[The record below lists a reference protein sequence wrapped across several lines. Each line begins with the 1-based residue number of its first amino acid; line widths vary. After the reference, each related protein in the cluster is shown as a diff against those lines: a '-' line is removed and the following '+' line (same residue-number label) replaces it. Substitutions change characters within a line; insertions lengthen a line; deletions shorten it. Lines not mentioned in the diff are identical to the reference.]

1 LFIYGNFNRILLSH
15 CVEAIYTLFL
25 LYDILVFMKIL
36 LLEDDLILN
45 EIIEEFLESLEYKVV
60 SVYDGMKASEVIYDE
75 QFDLM
80 ILDVNVPNMTG
91 FEFLKSL
98 RENNITTPA
107 IFITSLN
114 SVEDIEEGFNS
125 GADDYLKKPFEL
137 KELELRINNIKRL
150 LHLEEDELKIDENI
164 SFNTKLNYIE
174 KNSNKTKLPL
184 KEAQILKYLLSN
196 TNRCVSQ
203 DELSSNIWSYEG
215 APTSSTIRTYI
226 KNIRKILGEEYIETI
241 KGVGYRFNK
250 K

>member
-1 LFIYGNFNRILLSH
+1 
-15 CVEAIYTLFL
+15 
-25 LYDILVFMKIL
+25 MKIL

-45 EIIEEFLESLEYKVV
+45 EIIEEFLQDLGYNVTC
-60 SVYDGMKASEVIYDE
+60 VYDGMKASEIMYDE
-75 QFDLM
+75 HFDLL
-80 ILDVNVPNMTG
+80 ILDVNVPNITG
-91 FEFLKSL
+91 FDFLKSL
-98 RENNITTPA
+98 REESITTPA

-114 SVEDIEEGFNS
+114 SIEDIEEGFNV

-150 LHLEEDELKIDENI
+150 LHLDSDELDIGEKI
-164 SFNTKLNYIE
+164 SFNTKLNYI
-174 KNSNKTKLPL
+174 NYDGIKTKLPL
-184 KEAQILKYLLSN
+184 KEAQVLKYLLKN

-203 DELSSNIWSYEG
+203 DELSSNIWSYES

-226 KNIRKILGEEYIETI
+226 KNIRKIIGEEYIETI

>member
-1 LFIYGNFNRILLSH
+1 
-15 CVEAIYTLFL
+15 
-25 LYDILVFMKIL
+25 MKIL

-45 EIIEEFLESLEYKVV
+45 EIIEEFLDSLGYDVT
-60 SVYDGMKASEVIYDE
+60 SVYDGMNASEIIYDE
-75 QFDLM
+75 NFDLL
-80 ILDVNVPNMTG
+80 ILDVNVPSMTG

-98 RENNITTPA
+98 RQNNITTPA
-107 IFITSLN
+107 IFITSLD
-114 SVEDIEEGFNS
+114 SVEDIEEGFKS

-150 LHLEEDELKIDENI
+150 LHLEDEEIKIAQNI
-164 SFNTKLNYIE
+164 SFNAKLNYIDCD
-174 KNSNKTKLPL
+174 SIKTKLPL
-184 KEAQILKYLLSN
+184 KEAQILKYLLNN

-203 DELSSNIWSYEG
+203 DELSSNIWSYED

-226 KNIRKILGEEYIETI
+226 KNIRKIIGEDFIETI

>member
-1 LFIYGNFNRILLSH
+1 MWGLFFLFYDILLS
-15 CVEAIYTLFL
+15 
-25 LYDILVFMKIL
+25 MKIL

-45 EIIEEFLESLEYKVV
+45 EIIEEFLQDLGYNVT
-60 SVYDGMKASEVIYDE
+60 SVFDGMKASEIIYDE
-75 QFDLM
+75 NFDLL

-98 RENNITTPA
+98 RDNNITTPA
-107 IFITSLN
+107 IFITSLD
-114 SVEDIEEGFNS
+114 SVDDVEEGFKS

-150 LHLEEDELKIDENI
+150 LHMDDDELIIDENI
-164 SFNTKLNYIE
+164 KFNAKLNYI
-174 KNSNKTKLPL
+174 NNDSIQTKLPL
-184 KEAQILKYLLSN
+184 KEAQILKYLLNN

-203 DELSSNIWSYEG
+203 DELISNIWSYED

-226 KNIRKILGEEYIETI
+226 KNIRKIIGEEYIETI

>member
-1 LFIYGNFNRILLSH
+1 
-15 CVEAIYTLFL
+15 
-25 LYDILVFMKIL
+25 MKIL

-45 EIIEEFLESLEYKVV
+45 EIIEEFLQGLTYEVTCV
-60 SVYDGMKASEVIYDE
+60 FDGMKACELIYE
-75 QFDLM
+75 EHFDLL

-98 RENNITTPA
+98 RENSITTPA
-107 IFITSLN
+107 IFITSLD
-114 SVEDIEEGFNS
+114 SVDDVEEGFKA

-150 LHLEEDELKIDENI
+150 LHLDDEDLVIDENI
-164 SFNTKLNYIE
+164 RFNTKLNYVDN
-174 KNSNKTKLPL
+174 NSIKSKLPL
-184 KEAQILKYLLSN
+184 KEAQILKYLLKN
-196 TNRCVSQ
+196 TNRCISQ
-203 DELSSNIWSYEG
+203 DELSSNIWNYED

>member
-1 LFIYGNFNRILLSH
+1 
-15 CVEAIYTLFL
+15 
-25 LYDILVFMKIL
+25 MKIL

-45 EIIEEFLESLEYKVV
+45 EIIEEFLISLEYTVTC
-60 SVYDGMKASEVIYDE
+60 VYDGMKASEVIYDE
-75 QFDLM
+75 HFDLM
-80 ILDVNVPNMTG
+80 ILDVNVPNITG
-91 FEFLKSL
+91 FEFLKNL

-114 SVEDIEEGFNS
+114 SVEDIEEGFKV

-150 LHLEEDELKIDENI
+150 LHLEKEELILDENI
-164 SFNTKLNYIE
+164 KFNVKLNYID
-174 KNSNKTKLPL
+174 NDSIKTKLPL
-184 KEAQILKYLLSN
+184 KEAQILKYLLNN

-203 DELSSNIWSYEG
+203 DELSSNIWTYEG

-226 KNIRKILGEEYIETI
+226 KNIRKIIGEEYIETI

>member
-1 LFIYGNFNRILLSH
+1 MWGLFFSFYAILL
-15 CVEAIYTLFL
+15 
-25 LYDILVFMKIL
+25 FMKIL

-45 EIIEEFLESLEYKVV
+45 EIIEEFLDNLG
-60 SVYDGMKASEVIYDE
+60 YDVTCAFDGLKASELIYDE
-75 QFDLM
+75 HFDLM

-91 FEFLKSL
+91 FEFLKNL

-107 IFITSLN
+107 IFITSLD
-114 SVEDIEEGFNS
+114 SVEDIEEGFNV

-150 LHLEEDELKIDENI
+150 LHLDDVEITIDDKIK
-164 SFNTKLNYIE
+164 FNPKLNFVDNNDI
-174 KNSNKTKLPL
+174 KTKLPL

-203 DELSSNIWSYEG
+203 DELSSNIWLYDDT
-215 APTSSTIRTYI
+215 PTSSTIRTYI
-226 KNIRKILGEEYIETI
+226 KNIRKIIGEEYIETI

>member
-1 LFIYGNFNRILLSH
+1 MG
-15 CVEAIYTLFL
+15 
-25 LYDILVFMKIL
+25 
-36 LLEDDLILN
+36 DLILN
-45 EIIEEFLESLEYKVV
+45 EIIEEFLQDLEYEVTCV
-60 SVYDGMKASEVIYDE
+60 FDGMKASEIIYDE
-75 QFDLM
+75 HFDLL

-98 RENNITTPA
+98 RDSNITTPA
-107 IFITSLN
+107 IFITSLD

-150 LHLEEDELKIDENI
+150 LHLEEDELEIGKKIN
-164 SFNTKLNYIE
+164 FNTKLNYID
-174 KNSNKTKLPL
+174 NDSIKTKLPL
-184 KEAQILKYLLSN
+184 KEAQILKYLLNN

-203 DELSSNIWSYEG
+203 DELSSNIWSYDD

-226 KNIRKILGEEYIETI
+226 KNIRKTIGEDYIETI

>member
-1 LFIYGNFNRILLSH
+1 
-15 CVEAIYTLFL
+15 
-25 LYDILVFMKIL
+25 MKIL

-45 EIIEEFLESLEYKVV
+45 EIIEEFLISLEYEVTC
-60 SVYDGMKASEVIYDE
+60 VYDGMKASEVIYDE
-75 QFDLM
+75 HFDLM
-80 ILDVNVPNMTG
+80 ILDVNVPSITG
-91 FEFLKSL
+91 FEFLKNL
-98 RENNITTPA
+98 RDNNITTPA

-114 SVEDIEEGFNS
+114 SVEDMEEGFKA

-150 LHLEEDELKIDENI
+150 LHLEKDELSIDKNI
-164 SFNTKLNYIE
+164 NFNVKLNYID
-174 KNSNKTKLPL
+174 NDSIKTKLPL

-203 DELSSNIWSYEG
+203 DELSANIWSYEG

-226 KNIRKILGEEYIETI
+226 KNIRKIIGEDYIETI

>member
-1 LFIYGNFNRILLSH
+1 
-15 CVEAIYTLFL
+15 
-25 LYDILVFMKIL
+25 MKIL

-45 EIIEEFLESLEYKVV
+45 EIIEEFLEGLGYTVTC
-60 SVYDGMKASEVIYDE
+60 VYDGMKASETIYDE
-75 QFDLM
+75 QFDLL
-80 ILDVNVPNMTG
+80 ILDVNVPTITG
-91 FEFLKSL
+91 FDFLKSL
-98 RENNITTPA
+98 REESITTPA

-114 SVEDIEEGFNS
+114 SIEDIEEGFNA

-150 LHLEEDELKIDENI
+150 LHLDTDELAIDEKI
-164 SFNTKLNYIE
+164 KFNTKLNYINYE
-174 KNSNKTKLPL
+174 GIKTKLPL
-184 KEAQILKYLLSN
+184 KEAQVLKYLLKN

-203 DELSSNIWSYEG
+203 DELSSNIWSYES

-226 KNIRKILGEEYIETI
+226 KNIRKIVGEDYIETI

>member
-1 LFIYGNFNRILLSH
+1 
-15 CVEAIYTLFL
+15 
-25 LYDILVFMKIL
+25 MKIL

-45 EIIEEFLESLEYKVV
+45 EIIEEFLQDLGYEVTCV
-60 SVYDGMKASEVIYDE
+60 FDGMNASEIIYE
-75 QFDLM
+75 THFDLL

-91 FEFLKSL
+91 FEFLKNL

-114 SVEDIEEGFNS
+114 SVDDIEEGFNS

-150 LHLEEDELKIDENI
+150 LHLDSDEIEITENI
-164 SFNTKLNYIE
+164 TFNSKLNYVNN
-174 KNSNKTKLPL
+174 NSIKTKLPL
-184 KEAQILKYLLSN
+184 KEAQILKYLVN
-196 TNRCVSQ
+196 NANRCISQ
-203 DELSSNIWSYEG
+203 DELSSNIWTYEG
-215 APTSSTIRTYI
+215 LPTSSTIRTYI

>member
-1 LFIYGNFNRILLSH
+1 
-15 CVEAIYTLFL
+15 
-25 LYDILVFMKIL
+25 MKIL

-45 EIIEEFLESLEYKVV
+45 EIVEEFLQSLGYEVTV
-60 SVYDGMKASEVIYDE
+60 AFDGMMASELIYDE
-75 QFDLM
+75 HFDLL

-91 FEFLKSL
+91 FEFLESL
-98 RENNITTPA
+98 RQNNITTPA
-107 IFITSLN
+107 IFTTSLD
-114 SVEDIEEGFNS
+114 SVDDVEEGFKV

-150 LHLEEDELKIDENI
+150 LHMDDEELAIGPNI
-164 SFNTKLNYIE
+164 SFNTKLNYI
-174 KNSNKTKLPL
+174 NNDSIQTKLPL
-184 KEAQILKYLLSN
+184 KEAQILKYLLNN

-203 DELSSNIWSYEG
+203 DELSSNIWSYED

-226 KNIRKILGEEYIETI
+226 KNIRKIVGEDYIETI

>member
-1 LFIYGNFNRILLSH
+1 MWIQIFSI
-15 CVEAIYTLFL
+15 
-25 LYDILVFMKIL
+25 YDILDFMKIL

-45 EIIEEFLESLEYKVV
+45 EIIEEFLESLDYEVT

-75 QFDLM
+75 HFDLM
-80 ILDVNVPNMTG
+80 ILDVNVPNITG
-91 FEFLKSL
+91 FEFLKNL
-98 RENNITTPA
+98 RDNNITTPA

-114 SVEDIEEGFNS
+114 SVEDIEEGFKA

-150 LHLEEDELKIDENI
+150 LHLESDELKIDEHI
-164 SFNTKLNYIE
+164 SFNTKLNYIDFG
-174 KNSNKTKLPL
+174 STRTKLPL
-184 KEAQILKYLLSN
+184 KEAQILKYLLNN

-226 KNIRKILGEEYIETI
+226 KNIRKIIGEEYIETI